1 MSENENLENKS
12 QENNTS
18 INNNNNIEIIN
29 EISNLNDDSIF
40 IHPNDNLHLIMGN
53 LKKNLKEKNVTISQV
68 MQQFIR
74 NLEINENNKIKTISR
89 ENFIQIL
96 KHNNIS
102 ISDAEE
108 SNLYD
113 KFKISVQY
121 NDDDND
127 LIDAEK
133 FKKEMDKI

>member
-1 MSENENLENKS
+1 
-12 QENNTS
+12 
-18 INNNNNIEIIN
+18 
-29 EISNLNDDSIF
+29 
-40 IHPNDNLHLIMGN
+40 
-53 LKKNLKEKNVTISQV
+53 

-74 NLEINENNKIKTISR
+74 NLEINENNIIKIISR

-113 KFKISVQY
+113 KFKISCQY
-121 NDDDND
+121 NEEDND
-127 LIDAEK
+127 LIDVEK
-133 FKKEMDKI
+133 FKKVMDKI

>member
-1 MSENENLENKS
+1 
-12 QENNTS
+12 
-18 INNNNNIEIIN
+18 
-29 EISNLNDDSIF
+29 
-40 IHPNDNLHLIMGN
+40 MGN
-53 LKKNLKEKNVTISQV
+53 LKKNLKEKNVNISQV

-113 KFKISVQY
+113 KFKISCQY
-121 NDDDND
+121 NEEDND
-127 LIDAEK
+127 LIDVEK
-133 FKKEMDKI
+133 FKKVMDKI